1 MKNINKM
8 IAFGDSITA
17 GWNGLEFVNSW
28 VTTVNEV
35 LNKKIDNRAFNGSTL
50 SFRNS
55 AHNFNQQVNDT
66 SVLDY
71 DLATIMFGTND
82 FIYYGSTLDEM
93 KTSLKKGIEN
103 IINKNPGIVL
113 IGILPIQSWETAA
126 DLDSKNSAGFSQN
139 DMMDLESE
147 IFIKYHIPVL
157 DWRKNPVVTNE
168 NHQDF
173 LGDGDVHPNANT
185 YVLLGREIANFV
197 KIKGDLPIIQ
207 YSDDVGRKAYAYT
220 NWNAINNKPEII
232 SKEDL
237 QSYAMKSDLPKSIS
251 LTKGTIALISGLPT
265 INYAYNDKLVTIS
278 FIGQMA
284 NTVTN
289 MQGDMKVGV
298 LTSDIPKP
306 PFDVTASLV
315 DISNLA
321 NIGHLKVQSDGIL
334 IINMTNAWNGDWIS
348 GTVSYAV

>member
-35 LNKKIDNRAFNGSTL
+35 LNKKMDNHAFNGSTL

-185 YVLLGREIANFV
+185 YVLLGREIAKFV

-220 NWNAINNKPEII
+220 NWNAINGKPEPTSLQHGAI
-232 SKEDL
+232 SITEE
-237 QSYAMKSDLPKSIS
+237 
-251 LTKGTIALISGLPT
+251 LPT
-265 INYAYNDKLVTIS
+265 INYAYNDKLVTLTL
-278 FIGQMA
+278 IG
-284 NTVTN
+284 TVAKTAQN
-289 MQGDMKVGV
+289 MQSDTQVGT
-298 LTSDIPKP
+298 LPDEIPRP
-306 PFDVTASLV
+306 PFDVTATLI
-315 DISNLA
+315 DISSQSNM
-321 NIGHLKVQSDGIL
+321 GHLKVQPDGVL
-334 IINMTNAWNGDWIS
+334 IINMVNAWNGDWIS